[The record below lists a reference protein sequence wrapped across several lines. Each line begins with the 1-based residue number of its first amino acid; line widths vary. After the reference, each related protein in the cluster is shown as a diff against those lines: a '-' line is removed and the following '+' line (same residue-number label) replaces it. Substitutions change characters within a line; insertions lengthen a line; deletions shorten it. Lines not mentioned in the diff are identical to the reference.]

1 MAKLVLALIQPAERK
16 GTDVWEEGD
25 TYEEGR
31 RLRECV
37 GKTNEVTPGILEL
50 EDVEINKY
58 MYPKALS
65 CCVHPCS
72 ACSW

>member
-1 MAKLVLALIQPAERK
+1 MGGEV
-16 GTDVWEEGD
+16 
-25 TYEEGR
+25 TYEERR

-58 MYPKALS
+58 MYPKASS
-65 CCVHPCS
+65 CCVHP
-72 ACSW
+72 